1 MEREIL
7 TPDEVALILKSA
19 DLVKRA
25 RIFEGTTQKPFGVQT
40 ITLDLTTA
48 VLSTNP
54 YKIRFPFRS
63 LFVRD
68 ATDVYV
74 SVNLQ
79 PQSQDSYQSSFAMT
93 KNDGWV
99 ADYPVT
105 EAYLYWS
112 AQSGKTITLV
122 FFTDSAF
129 KSGSQ
134 ISVTG
139 GGVSI
144 VEGSA
149 ITGPIRVALSA
160 ATAAIIAPALST
172 RKVAVIQNKTGASL
186 YVGDST
192 VTASGATEGI
202 EIPDDGIIYWRNTAG
217 LYGYSTAGGNVH
229 RLEEA

>member
-7 TPDEVALILKSA
+7 TPEEVALILKSA

-40 ITLDLTTA
+40 ITLDLSTA

-54 YKIRFPFRS
+54 YKVRFPFRS
-63 LFVRD
+63 IFVRD

-74 SVNLQ
+74 TVNLQ
-79 PQSQDSYQSSFAMT
+79 PQSQDSYQSAFAMT

-149 ITGPIRVALSA
+149 LTGPTRVALSA
-160 ATAAIIAPALST
+160 ATAAQIAPALST
-172 RKVAVIQNKTGASL
+172 RKLAVIQNKTGASL
-186 YVGDST
+186 YVGDSS
-192 VTASGATEGI
+192 VTDSGATEGI
-202 EIPDDGIIYWRNTAG
+202 EILDDGIIYWRNTGA

-229 RLEEA
+229 RIEEA

>member
-7 TPDEVALILKSA
+7 TPEEAALILKSA

-40 ITLDLTTA
+40 ITLDLSTA

-63 LFVRD
+63 IFIRD

-74 SVNLQ
+74 SINVQ
-79 PQSQDSYQSSFAMT
+79 VQSQDSYQSAFAMT

-122 FFTDSAF
+122 LFTDSAF

-149 ITGPIRVALSA
+149 LTGPTRVTLSA
-160 ATAAIIAPALST
+160 ATAGIIAPALST
-172 RKVAVIQNKTGASL
+172 RKVATLQNKTGASL
-186 YVGDST
+186 YIGDSS
-192 VTASGATEGI
+192 VTDSGATEGI
-202 EIPDDGIIYWRNTAG
+202 ELVANAVFYWKNTGA
-217 LYGYSTAGGNVH
+217 LYGYSAAGGNVH